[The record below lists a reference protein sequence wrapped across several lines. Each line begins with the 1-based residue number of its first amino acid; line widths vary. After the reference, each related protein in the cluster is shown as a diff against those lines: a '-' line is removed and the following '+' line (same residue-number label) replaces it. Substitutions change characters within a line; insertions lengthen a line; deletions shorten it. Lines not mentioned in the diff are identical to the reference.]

1 MYTGFIELIFQPLNQ
16 ANQSSR
22 SRLDV
27 HFQQRCKRPL
37 SIESLNLRRE
47 TDTDKI
53 LTTGFM
59 RK

>member
-1 MYTGFIELIFQPLNQ
+1 MYTGFIELIPTFE
-16 ANQSSR
+16 SSKSSLGR

-37 SIESLNLRRE
+37 SIEDLNLRQE

-59 RK
+59 